1 MQAIIIRDVLK
12 NTITLIFY
20 EHQRAYTMINRRRH
34 KRIGLE
40 HLDIPAK
47 TVLTSECAILDMGLQ
62 GIRLITTQWLN
73 INSDYS
79 IKFNLDGRLVSN
91 KGTVKWVKL
100 IDSKKSDN
108 QDSTP
113 IYIAGIEFQSVF
125 TDDGKDII
133 HVLDEYSANEENRL
147 SGMRLKIDSPGKAV
161 FKILQE
167 YPIRQISS
175 GGMLVETNLELPLE
189 KIFPWAF
196 SFPGEDTVI
205 RCNGRIVSRIKLFSK
220 NQKRFQS
227 GIAFQD
233 MQNKDR
239 TNLARFIMKTVCSEV
254 KTASLY

>member
-1 MQAIIIRDVLK
+1 
-12 NTITLIFY
+12 
-20 EHQRAYTMINRRRH
+20 MINRRRY

-47 TVLTSECAILDMGLQ
+47 TVITSECEILDMGLQ
-62 GIRLITTQWLN
+62 GVRVITTLWLN
-73 INSDYS
+73 INSEYS
-79 IKFNLDGRLVSN
+79 IKFNLDGKLVSN

-108 QDSTP
+108 HDSTP
-113 IYIAGIEFQSVF
+113 VYMAGIEFQSVF
-125 TDDGKDII
+125 TDDGKDIM
-133 HVLDEYSANEENRL
+133 HLLDEFSVNEEHRL
-147 SGMRLKIDSPGKAV
+147 SGTRLKIDSPGKAV

-175 GGMLVETNLELPLE
+175 GGMLVETDLELPLE
-189 KIFPWAF
+189 KILPWAF

-205 RCNGRIVSRIKLFSK
+205 QCNGRIVSRVKAFSK

-233 MQNKDR
+233 LQKRDR
-239 TNLARFIMKTVCSEV
+239 TNLARFLMKAMCSDLA
-254 KTASLY
+254 ASLLH